1 MGVSIKSLAGEDP
14 EFWNRGDVTLSGLFT
29 VPYFCR
35 SFSINLSAG
44 DNTCLR

>member
-1 MGVSIKSLAGEDP
+1 MEIV
-14 EFWNRGDVTLSGLFT
+14 GDVTLSGLFT

-44 DNTCLR
+44 DNVALYCWSDNVGYFDYRF